1 VSDAAGAPA
10 RIRPIESA
18 DADEVA
24 EVLRAVRRE
33 YGMQR
38 LEAPILEVAEL
49 DLHRTA
55 QLAGCAYW
63 VAEKDGCVVGG
74 AGFGPLAGVAATCQL
89 QRMYLLPH
97 GRRMGIGRALLKTCL
112 RGARR
117 HGYRACYVETM
128 RFMTAARS
136 LYESAGFER
145 LDAPI
150 GHTGHSFPTAW
161 YLLCLQPAQRA
172 GEDRE

>member
-1 VSDAAGAPA
+1 MSDAAGAPA

-55 QLAGCAYW
+55 KLAGCAYC
-63 VAEKDGCVVGG
+63 VAEQDGCVVGG

-89 QRMYLLPH
+89 QRMYAPPH
-97 GRRMGIGRALLKTCL
+97 GRRMGCARALPQSCL
-112 RGARR
+112 RVARR
-117 HGYRACYVETM
+117 HGSRAC
-128 RFMTAARS
+128 
-136 LYESAGFER
+136 
-145 LDAPI
+145 
-150 GHTGHSFPTAW
+150 
-161 YLLCLQPAQRA
+161 
-172 GEDRE
+172 